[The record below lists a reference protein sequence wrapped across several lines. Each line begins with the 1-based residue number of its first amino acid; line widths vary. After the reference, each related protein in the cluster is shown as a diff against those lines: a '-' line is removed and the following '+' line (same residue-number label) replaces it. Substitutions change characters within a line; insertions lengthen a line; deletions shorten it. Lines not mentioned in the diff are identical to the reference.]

1 MGDQVVDFEK
11 FRSRK
16 DQAINDQEILQISE
30 EVGSAAVMLVRQFAE
45 KYPDLPD
52 TFSPS
57 SSISSC
63 YQPRVT
69 VQKQGTKAPKGC

>member
-30 EVGSAAVMLVRQFAE
+30 EVGSAAVMLVRQFA
-45 KYPDLPD
+45 
-52 TFSPS
+52 
-57 SSISSC
+57 
-63 YQPRVT
+63 
-69 VQKQGTKAPKGC
+69 